1 MIPSGRYGDRPWEPY
16 TGCTSTHCVLPAWF
30 PPLLSVM
37 NRALQAIDPLAFLS
51 LSMFL
56 QLLFP
61 LVYKAVVVDRASDYK
76 DTEIKREE

>member
-1 MIPSGRYGDRPWEPY
+1 
-16 TGCTSTHCVLPAWF
+16 
-30 PPLLSVM
+30 M